1 MEGSLKL
8 DFVREG
14 EERRAGEWRG
24 WRTGKGRKE
33 GRRLH
38 GAIIIRPLSLGSAWL
53 KDTFGG
59 GGGGGETN

>member
-8 DFVREG
+8 DFVREEEKRAG
-14 EERRAGEWRG
+14 RVEERQ
-24 WRTGKGRKE
+24 RTGTE

-38 GAIIIRPLSLGSAWL
+38 GAIIIIRPLSLGSDWL
-53 KDTFGG
+53 KDRFG

>member
-8 DFVREG
+8 DFVREEG
-14 EERRAGEWRG
+14 RVEERQ
-24 WRTGKGRKE
+24 RTGTE

-38 GAIIIRPLSLGSAWL
+38 GAIIIIIRPLSLGSDWL
-53 KDTFGG
+53 KDRFGGG

>member
-8 DFVREG
+8 DFVREEEKRAG
-14 EERRAGEWRG
+14 RVEERQ
-24 WRTGKGRKE
+24 RTGTE

-38 GAIIIRPLSLGSAWL
+38 GAIIIIIIRPLSLGSDWL
-53 KDTFGG
+53 KDRVGG